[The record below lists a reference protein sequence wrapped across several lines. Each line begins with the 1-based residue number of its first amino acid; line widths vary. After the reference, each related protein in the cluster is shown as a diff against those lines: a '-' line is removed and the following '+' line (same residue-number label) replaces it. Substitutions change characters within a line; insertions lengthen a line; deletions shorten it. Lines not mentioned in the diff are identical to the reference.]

1 LKMDPVEAGEWLGSR
16 PQQLILLT
24 GIDAA
29 NRPGHAALLNALMN
43 RSADRA
49 PLNMRV
55 ISGELVLPAKE
66 ARPRERG
73 VLRREWP
80 LKYTQKVPALIV
92 LFMALEWDD
101 ASWNEKKSEAESKVE
116 SIRAAASRHGSR
128 LALVLLQERSLP
140 HPDEIATERAAELC
154 SQCQLSPKQL
164 FVLPTSGDLQG
175 YVSKLESALHE
186 LAQGFY
192 QQKIKT
198 IRARSIPNNSVPLV
212 VRQMFK
218 LAFLSE
224 LKQDTHTALRNYK
237 LAYEQCRDH
246 QDAWETIDLFEWRS
260 VVGLLNY
267 KMCDLCFLH
276 STALEAITQ
285 MRRHQQLFFNSNPGV
300 YPTAQLASI
309 EYELWK
315 SKQCWHFAE
324 LFERAVVA
332 GLTAVPTL
340 NPGTHL
346 DAAAAHFSRANKEIA
361 ALKTAMQQLQ
371 QEGAAAPAYPT
382 PDPLAPITVFFG
394 QRPWRVGYEAAAP
407 VSIEQEAVVALQQR
421 LRVNSE
427 GVCALLSGAM
437 GQYKKYGCYNMQRKM
452 LGEMADE
459 YAAAGDWQRAL
470 QLLQIVGREQLPLRV
485 RAVVGAKALRAAWL
499 VADARAYVAALA
511 HAAATEYEMRNE
523 SLSSPS
529 SDPSLMSALNDI
541 LSSRVPPP
549 PDGVSPSDGAVAKAR
564 LDWERTLAEPVFF
577 SIPSPPPSRSI
588 PQLVALSAAFL
599 PLDRVIEDTAPP
611 QAAGFAWA
619 TRADARVPLRVTLRL
634 HADAAL
640 EVTRVRVAVD
650 IGGKRRAAD
659 EKTPWEMVKE
669 KVLLDPSVD
678 NHLTFVVNLAE
689 HPVPEGCNVV
699 ISRVLLELGAD
710 RARLTGVFEA
720 DGGGLP
726 LAVQGGYAAI
736 RIASRGPAIRA
747 EGARHIEC
755 LTAEVVSLPLKLTN
769 VSNGVLRNVRMEFKR
784 PPPSQ
789 SAVGMA
795 VLFVDETGQLQADL
809 AAPVKEE
816 MGKGE
821 TVDFTLKL
829 SATMMG
835 TIEQLPIEATFDGK
849 TAGSRESCLLPI
861 SVESKAPF
869 SVTSSL
875 LNMNGVPVASLLN
888 HNDHLL
894 KVDVTAHA
902 TIVVTKCEWLLPDF
916 LKPKDGDELQQLQ
929 DELTEG
935 EIISYVCVVEAAE
948 GRAATAAAVGAAAA
962 AAGLQVPEGNM
973 SSASSTSSMTSS
985 AYSTTSGVI
994 PSGVSS
1000 ASTTTSSLERAL
1012 GRVSLEWRRPV
1023 SSLTAVRSVIPLSSA
1038 PLAACPLSIR
1048 VRVAPSARPPAPGE
1062 AAAGA
1067 FAAPTAGAR
1076 CTAGA
1081 PIGIEY
1087 EVRNHHDEP
1096 VSAQCAVEV
1105 PDAFLFSGKRQS
1117 SLMLLPGGIEKLS
1130 VVVMAQSAGRL
1141 PFPRLI
1147 LRSAAFP
1154 DTVLT
1159 EANRALPANI
1169 FTLPMAKEAT
1179 VSTA

>member
-1 LKMDPVEAGEWLGSR
+1 MGFANIWFSHPRNYGPGSRTCRVCSNHHGLIRKYGLDMCRRCFREYSKDIGFKKMDPVEAGEWLGSR

-29 NRPGHAALLNALMN
+29 NRPGHSALLNALMN

-66 ARPRERG
+66 ARARERG

-101 ASWNEKKSEAESKVE
+101 ASWHEKKSEAESKVE
-116 SIRAAASRHGSR
+116 SIRAASARHGSR

-140 HPDEIATERAAELC
+140 HPDEMATERAAELC

-164 FVLPTSGDLQG
+164 FVLPTSGDMQG

-192 QQKIKT
+192 QQKIKDEREAQKRGELVAET

-212 VRQMFK
+212 VRQLFK

-246 QDAWETIDLFEWRS
+246 QDAWEAIDLFEWRS

-285 MRRHQQLFFNSNPGV
+285 MRRHQQLFFDKNPGV

-361 ALKTAMQQLQ
+361 SLKAAM
-371 QEGAAAPAYPT
+371 AAAGAPPPAYPT
-382 PDPLAPITVFFG
+382 PDPLERTTATRIRVSFFG
-394 QRPWRVGYEAAAP
+394 QRPWRVGCEGAAS
-407 VSIEQEAVVALQQR
+407 VSKEQEAVVALQQR

-485 RAVVGAKALRAAWL
+485 RAVAATKAARAAWL

-511 HAAATEYEMRNE
+511 HAAATEYELAKE
-523 SLSSPS
+523 QPPS
-529 SDPSLMSALNDI
+529 ATSTERAASLMAALHEV
-541 LSSRVPPP
+541 LASRVPPAP
-549 PDGVSPSDGAVAKAR
+549 EGAPEAAMAKAR
-564 LDWERTLAEPVFF
+564 ADWERTLAEPVFF
-577 SIPSPPPSRSI
+577 SIAAPAPARAI

-599 PLDRVIEDTAPP
+599 PLEPLEDAAAASSGAAPA
-611 QAAGFAWA
+611 AAGFAAA

-634 HADAAL
+634 HAAAPL
-640 EVTRVRVAVD
+640 QLARVRVAVD

-659 EKTPWEMVKE
+659 EKTPWEMVAE
-669 KVLLDPSVD
+669 KVTLEPSVD
-678 NHLTFVVNLAE
+678 KHLTFVVNLAE

-699 ISRVLLELGAD
+699 ISRVLLEVGAD

-726 LAVQGGYAAI
+726 LAVQGGYAAM
-736 RIASRGPAIRA
+736 R
-747 EGARHIEC
+747 
-755 LTAEVVSLPLKLTN
+755 
-769 VSNGVLRNVRMEFKR
+769 
-784 PPPSQ
+784 
-789 SAVGMA
+789 
-795 VLFVDETGQLQADL
+795 
-809 AAPVKEE
+809 
-816 MGKGE
+816 
-821 TVDFTLKL
+821 
-829 SATMMG
+829 
-835 TIEQLPIEATFDGK
+835 
-849 TAGSRESCLLPI
+849 
-861 SVESKAPF
+861 
-869 SVTSSL
+869 
-875 LNMNGVPVASLLN
+875 
-888 HNDHLL
+888 
-894 KVDVTAHA
+894 
-902 TIVVTKCEWLLPDF
+902 
-916 LKPKDGDELQQLQ
+916 
-929 DELTEG
+929 
-935 EIISYVCVVEAAE
+935 
-948 GRAATAAAVGAAAA
+948 
-962 AAGLQVPEGNM
+962 
-973 SSASSTSSMTSS
+973 
-985 AYSTTSGVI
+985 
-994 PSGVSS
+994 
-1000 ASTTTSSLERAL
+1000 
-1012 GRVSLEWRRPV
+1012 
-1023 SSLTAVRSVIPLSSA
+1023 
-1038 PLAACPLSIR
+1038 
-1048 VRVAPSARPPAPGE
+1048 
-1062 AAAGA
+1062 
-1067 FAAPTAGAR
+1067 
-1076 CTAGA
+1076 
-1081 PIGIEY
+1081 
-1087 EVRNHHDEP
+1087 
-1096 VSAQCAVEV
+1096 
-1105 PDAFLFSGKRQS
+1105 
-1117 SLMLLPGGIEKLS
+1117 
-1130 VVVMAQSAGRL
+1130 
-1141 PFPRLI
+1141 
-1147 LRSAAFP
+1147 
-1154 DTVLT
+1154 
-1159 EANRALPANI
+1159 
-1169 FTLPMAKEAT
+1169 
-1179 VSTA
+1179 

>member
-1 LKMDPVEAGEWLGSR
+1 KMDPVEAGEWLGSR

-29 NRPGHAALLNALMN
+29 NRPGHGALLNALMN

-49 PLNMRV
+49 PLNLRV
-55 ISGELVLPAKE
+55 IRDELELPAKV

-101 ASWNEKKSEAESKVE
+101 ASWHEKKSEAESKVE
-116 SIRAAASRHGSR
+116 SIRAASARHGCR

-140 HPDEIATERAAELC
+140 HPDEMATERAAELC

-164 FVLPTSGDLQG
+164 FVLPTSGDMQG

-198 IRARSIPNNSVPLV
+198 IRARSIPNNAAPLV

-224 LKQDTHTALRNYK
+224 LKQDTHTALRHYK

-246 QDAWETIDLFEWRS
+246 QDAWEQIDLFEWRS

-285 MRRHQQLFFNSNPGV
+285 MRRHQQLFFNANPGT

-361 ALKTAMQQLQ
+361 ALKAAMVA
-371 QEGAAAPAYPT
+371 GGAYPH
-382 PDPLAPITVFFG
+382 PDPLDKTTVFFG
-394 QRPWRVGYEAAAP
+394 QRPWRVGLEGAAS
-407 VSIEQEAVVALQQR
+407 VGVEHDAVLALQQR

-485 RAVVGAKALRAAWL
+485 RAAAATKALRAAWII
-499 VADARAYVAALA
+499 ADARAYVAALA
-511 HAAATEYEMRNE
+511 HAAATEHELAKE
-523 SLSSPS
+523 SPS
-529 SDPSLMSALNDI
+529 PLDRQTSLVAALHEV
-541 LSSRVPPP
+541 LSSRVPPA
-549 PDGVSPSDGAVAKAR
+549 PDGVPEAASAKAR
-564 LDWERTLAEPVFF
+564 ETWTRTLAEPVFF
-577 SIPSPPPSRSI
+577 SIAAPPPARSI
-588 PQLVALSAAFL
+588 PQLVSLSAAFL
-599 PLDRVIEDTAPP
+599 PLEAVDD
-611 QAAGFAWA
+611 AASASASAAFAAA

-634 HADAAL
+634 NAAAPL
-640 EVTRVRVAVD
+640 QLARVRVAVD

-659 EKTPWEMVKE
+659 EKTPWEMVAE
-669 KVLLDPSVD
+669 KVQLEPSKD
-678 NHLTFVVNLAE
+678 AHLTFVVNLAE
-689 HPVPEGCNVV
+689 HLVPEGCNVV
-699 ISRVLLELGAD
+699 ISRVLLEVGAD
-710 RARLTGVFEA
+710 RSRLTGVFEA
-720 DGGGLP
+720 DGGALP
-726 LAVQGGYAAI
+726 LAVQGGYAAM
-736 RIASRGPAIRA
+736 RIASRGAALRA
-747 EGARHIEC
+747 DGVRHLEC
-755 LTAEVVSLPLKLTN
+755 LTAEVVEAPLRLTN
-769 VSNGVLRNVRMEFKR
+769 VSSGVLRNVRMEFKR

-795 VLFVDETGQLQADL
+795 VLFLDESGQLQADL
-809 AAPVKEE
+809 AAPVAAE
-816 MGKGE
+816 MQQAE
-821 TVDFTLKL
+821 TLDFTLKL

-861 SVESKAPF
+861 SVQSKAPF

-875 LNMNGVPVASLLN
+875 LNMNGVPVSSMLN
-888 HNDHLL
+888 HNAHVL

-916 LKPKDGDELQQLQ
+916 LAAKDGGELQQLQ

-935 EIISYVCVVEAAE
+935 ECISYVCAVDVGE
-948 GRAATAAAVGAAAA
+948 GRAAAAAAGAAGAA

-973 SSASSTSSMTSS
+973 SSASSESSMTSS
-985 AYSTTSGVI
+985 AYSATV
-994 PSGVSS
+994 GVSS
-1000 ASTTTSSLERAL
+1000 LASSTATSSSLERAL
-1012 GRVSLEWRRPV
+1012 GRVAIEWRRPG
-1023 SSLTAVRSVIPLSSA
+1023 SSLAAVRSVVPLHA
-1038 PLAACPLSIR
+1038 AALAACPLSISAS
-1048 VRVAPSARPPAPGE
+1048 VSPCARPPAPG
-1062 AAAGA
+1062 ASGGASASGA
-1067 FAAPTAGAR
+1067 FARPSPGAR
-1076 CTAGA
+1076 CTAGT

-1087 EVRNHHDEP
+1087 ELCSHHHEP
-1096 VSAQCAVEV
+1096 LAVACTVEV
-1105 PDAFLFSGKRQS
+1105 PDVFLFSGKRQS
-1117 SLMLLPGGIEKLS
+1117 ALTLLPGGRERLT
-1130 VVVMAQSAGRL
+1130 VVVMAQTAGRL
-1141 PFPRLI
+1141 PFPRLL

-1154 DTVLT
+1154 GTVLA